1 MHSTYETL
9 APRASHP
16 RRSADRWRLPLSA
29 AGGAVWRFLETFSQ
43 RKAAAEILE
52 LAKSLQSTRPEMA
65 AQMRRA
71 ASRSWD

>member
-1 MHSTYETL
+1 MHSSCETM
-9 APRASHP
+9 APIARVSP
-16 RRSADRWRLPLSA
+16 VRA
-29 AGGAVWRFLETFSQ
+29 AGGVVRRFLDALSQ

-52 LAKSLQSTRPEMA
+52 LASSLQSTRPEMA